1 MYDEIFM
8 ENIIPKSCFKIIQ
21 WVGSVDNEEGCS

>member
-1 MYDEIFM
+1 MSDIYDEIFM

-21 WVGSVDNEEGCS
+21 WVGSVDNE

>member
-1 MYDEIFM
+1 MSDIHDEIFM

-21 WVGSVDNEEGCS
+21 WVGGRQ